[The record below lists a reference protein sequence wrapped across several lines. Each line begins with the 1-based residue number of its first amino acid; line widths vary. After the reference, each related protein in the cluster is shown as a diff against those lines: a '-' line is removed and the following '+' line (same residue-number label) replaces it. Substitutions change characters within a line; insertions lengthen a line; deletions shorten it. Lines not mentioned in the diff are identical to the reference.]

1 MISASPSQRQAVQGI
16 AAGLTRD
23 SADPAVVNALAG
35 PLLAWAQA
43 AVSRDDLERRIHALQ
58 QQRSNCPFSRRVLA
72 GPEAFLGNAQA
83 LYDYATATA
92 GQAVAR

>member
-1 MISASPSQRQAVQGI
+1 MIAASPSQRQDVQSV
-16 AAGLTRD
+16 AASLTRD

-35 PLLAWAQA
+35 PLLDWVQA
-43 AVSRDDLERRIHALQ
+43 ASGREDLGLRLRALRQ
-58 QQRSNCPFSRRVLA
+58 QQFNGQPSRRVQA